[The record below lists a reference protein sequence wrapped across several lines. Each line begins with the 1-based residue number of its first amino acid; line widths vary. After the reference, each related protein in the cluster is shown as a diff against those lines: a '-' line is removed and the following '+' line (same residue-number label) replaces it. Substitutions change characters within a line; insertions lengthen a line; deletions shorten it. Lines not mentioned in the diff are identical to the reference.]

1 MKISAVFLDRDG
13 VLNEDRD
20 DYVRSIHDVILYP
33 FVPEAIRKLTEKGIH
48 AIIISNQ
55 SGISRGYF
63 SRESAERMFE
73 KVIQGAEST
82 GGKITDYYYCP
93 HHPGEDCSC
102 RKPKTGMI
110 KKAVADHHISLK
122 EAIMVGD
129 TRSDYETALNAGIP
143 FILVRTGKGNRTE
156 TELRNSNPDLIV
168 CDNLDE
174 AISSIVRSAT

>member
-20 DYVRSIHDVILYP
+20 DYVRSLHDVVLYP
-33 FVPEAIRKLTEKGIH
+33 FVPEAIRKLTERGVH
-48 AIIISNQ
+48 TIIISNQ

-93 HHPGEDCSC
+93 HQPGEDCSC

-110 KKAVADHHISLK
+110 KKAVTDHHISLN
-122 EAIMVGD
+122 ETVMVGD
-129 TRSDYETALNAGIP
+129 SRSDYETALNAGIP
-143 FILVRTGKGNRTE
+143 FILVRTGKGKRTE
-156 TELRNSNPDLIV
+156 KELRSAHPGLIV
-168 CDNLDE
+168 CNNLCD
-174 AISSIVRSAT
+174 AVSSIVRSAT